1 MDVKIG
7 IQHAPRE
14 LTFDTSEDVEA
25 VEKLVAAAVQE
36 GGVLALTDSR
46 GRRIV
51 VPGDRIA
58 YVEIGGGVAGQV
70 GFRSL

>member
-1 MDVKIG
+1 VEVKIG

-14 LTFDTSEDVEA
+14 LTVDTQEDQESVEQ
-25 VEKLVAAAVQE
+25 KVAAALPD
-36 GGVLALTDSR
+36 GVLTLTDTR

-58 YVEIGGGVAGQV
+58 YVEIGGGVSGAV
-70 GFRSL
+70 GFRS

>member
-1 MDVKIG
+1 VEVKIG

-14 LTFDTSEDVEA
+14 LTVDTQEDQETVEQ
-25 VEKLVAAAVQE
+25 KVAAALPD
-36 GGVLALTDSR
+36 GVLTLTDTR

-58 YVEIGGGVAGQV
+58 YVEIGGGVSGAV
-70 GFRSL
+70 GFRS